1 MRWYKK
7 LFWKVF
13 AAIWVVSFLALV
25 ATVQLVSTIAEK
37 EKFDAVI
44 TAKAMGYVELMV
56 ERYELNGYRQLPG
69 LMQSFRDEEHGRRF
83 GPRPPRISKRVE
95 IIDQLL
101 SRPVVINPLFEGKK
115 RGVEE
120 AQYTSDS
127 GREYLVRIDLNW
139 QGSPIENVLRKLL
152 SLQVVLIILVSG
164 LCAWVISAII
174 VRPLNQLR
182 QHSQAIYQ
190 GQLDS
195 RTDKAVSER
204 GDEIGELARDFN
216 RMADYVQQTLNAQQ
230 KLLQDVSHEL
240 RAPLARLQA
249 AAGLAEQRWGE
260 ADKIVSRLN
269 RETGRLDGLIGE
281 ILSLSRLEQMEVKSK
296 PYALDQWLKELVD
309 DIQFTYPSHP
319 IKAVTVSCRCELNP
333 RLLERALNNILVNAC
348 KHTREN
354 TVIEIAL
361 KKDNHACVI
370 IIRDHGD
377 GVSADELSRLCEP
390 FYRGGA
396 NNKGYGLG
404 LSIAHRALA
413 RLGATLTL
421 ENHAGGGLQASIKL
435 PQR

>member
-13 AAIWVVSFLALV
+13 AAIWIVSFLALV
-25 ATVQLVSTIAEK
+25 ATVQLVSTLAEK

-69 LMQSFRDEEHGRRF
+69 LMQSFREEDHSRRF
-83 GPRPPRISKRVE
+83 APRPPRISKRVE
-95 IIDQLL
+95 IVDQLL
-101 SRPVVINPLFEGKK
+101 GQAVVINPLFEGKT

-139 QGSPIENVLRKLL
+139 QGSPVENVLRRLL

-164 LCAWVISAII
+164 LCAWVISSII

-195 RTDKAVSER
+195 RTDKAVSDR

-216 RMADYVQQTLNAQQ
+216 RMADYVQLTLNAQQ

-260 ADKIVSRLN
+260 EDKIVSRLN

-281 ILSLSRLEQMEVKSK
+281 ILSLSRLEQMEVRCES
-296 PYALDQWLKELVD
+296 YALNQWLIELVE
-309 DIQFTYPSHP
+309 DIQFSYPSHP
-319 IKAVTVSCRCELNP
+319 IQTEVVACRCELNP
-333 RLLERALNNILVNAC
+333 RLLERALSNILVNAC
-348 KHTREN
+348 KHTQSG

-361 KKDNHACVI
+361 QMKNTDCEI
-370 IIRDHGD
+370 IIRDHGE
-377 GVSADELSRLCEP
+377 GVSADELAHLCEP

-396 NNKGYGLG
+396 SNKGYGLG
-404 LSIAHRALA
+404 LSIAYRALA
-413 RLGATLTL
+413 RLGATLVL
-421 ENHAGGGLQASIKL
+421 ENHAGGGLQARIKL
-435 PQR
+435 PCL